1 MSVCPKSS
9 CGLLWL
15 DPMPLDEDLGLAYA
29 GDYYTHHG
37 DPPPTWP
44 RRAYHWLRR
53 GYLARRFGYHAET
66 VPLWHKL
73 LGSLI
78 VLHPRRR
85 ADMEFTAMHLT
96 AVPGGRL
103 LEVGCGSGQALR
115 VLRDLGWHAEGVDF
129 DRAAVESARARG
141 LDVRLGSL
149 SEQGY
154 AAESFDAVVMS
165 HLIEHVPDPLGVL
178 EECRRVLKP
187 GGRLVL
193 LTPNA
198 RSWGRILFREHWF
211 ALDPPRHLILFHP
224 GTLRTLAEAA
234 GLAVLRLVST
244 SRGAR
249 QIWIY
254 SRQIRRS
261 GSADMSRP
269 PGIGSRCAGLVFE
282 VAEAARLLV
291 SPAIGEEILLVAT
304 KE

>member
-1 MSVCPKSS
+1 MNVCPQSS

-15 DPMPLDEDLGLAYA
+15 DPMPLDEDLGLAYS
-29 GDYYTHHG
+29 GDYYTHQD
-37 DPPPTWP
+37 DPPLTWP
-44 RRAYHWLRR
+44 RRAYRWLRR
-53 GYLARRFGYHAET
+53 GYLARRFGYHAEA
-66 VPLWHKL
+66 VPLWHQV

-115 VLRDLGWHAEGVDF
+115 VLGELGWDAEGVDF
-129 DRAAVESARARG
+129 DRAAVERARARG
-141 LDVRLGSL
+141 LAVRLGSL
-149 SEQGY
+149 REQGY

-165 HLIEHVPDPLGVL
+165 HLIEHVPDPLLVL

-187 GGRLVL
+187 GGRLVI

-198 RSWGRILFREHWF
+198 GSWGHAVIQEHWF
-211 ALDPPRHLILFHP
+211 ALDPPRHLILFHL
-224 GTLRTLAEAA
+224 GTLRTVVEAA
-234 GLAVLRLVST
+234 GLSVHRLVST

-254 SRQIRRS
+254 SRRIRDT
-261 GSADMSRP
+261 GTADMPRP
-269 PGIGSRCAGLVFE
+269 PGIGSRLAGLGFE

-291 SPAIGEEILLVAT
+291 NPAIGEEILLVAT
-304 KE
+304 RE